1 MTKIIQDIWIL
12 DDAGIVLFH
21 RVFDENVDVNL
32 FGGLLS
38 AMNSFAEEISKGSLS
53 NFELAEKRF
62 SILKKKNYLFIAN
75 ASKKHNI
82 KKIKQE
88 LEYITNKF
96 FELYQEQ
103 VLNNW
108 NGNTQLFKNFE
119 KEIEESLEII
129 LEKLEKAFW

>member
-53 NFELAEKRF
+53 NFELAEKKF
-62 SILKKKNYLFIAN
+62 SILKKRNYLF
-75 ASKKHNI
+75 
-82 KKIKQE
+82 
-88 LEYITNKF
+88 
-96 FELYQEQ
+96 
-103 VLNNW
+103 
-108 NGNTQLFKNFE
+108 
-119 KEIEESLEII
+119 SLI
-129 LEKLEKAFW
+129 LEMNVV